1 MAKCAKMS
9 FFVIIFAKNVSI
21 WILIL
26 FSDRDGPWGHFENTG
41 VHVRHVEAKSKISE
55 EKAEKH
61 HIFEKG
67 R

>member
-21 WILIL
+21 WVLNL
-26 FSDRDGPWGHFENTG
+26 FSDRDGPCGHFENTG

-61 HIFEKG
+61 HNFEKG